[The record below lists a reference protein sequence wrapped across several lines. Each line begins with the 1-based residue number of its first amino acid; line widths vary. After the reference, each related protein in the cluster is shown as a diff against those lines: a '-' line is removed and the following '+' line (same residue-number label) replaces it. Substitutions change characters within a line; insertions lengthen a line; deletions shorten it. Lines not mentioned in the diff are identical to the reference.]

1 MVLEL
6 RLKNSFVEMSQL
18 VVKLKKKKK
27 VSVRGQRGGGAGGG
41 AVVGR

>member
-27 VSVRGQRGGGAGGG
+27 FQFGGSEGVEQ
-41 AVVGR
+41 VVGL